1 MRAIKMFGITENPA
15 SIARQKGKPIMP
27 VVTKSSPT
35 KLTAIIERG
44 ERRFVA
50 VCPELDLATQ
60 GETPDEAVADLIDMV
75 IEYAEEYQAE
85 FDLYSRSPN
94 RASHWPYLEKVLKEG
109 LEPDRV
115 RDLFT

>member
-1 MRAIKMFGITENPA
+1 
-15 SIARQKGKPIMP
+15 MP

-44 ERRFVA
+44 ERCFVA

-60 GETPDEAVADLIDMV
+60 GETLNDALDDLIDMV

-85 FDLYSRSPN
+85 FKLYHNSPN
-94 RASHWPYLEKVLKEG
+94 RAGHWPYLEKVIKEG
-109 LEPDRV
+109 LEKSKV
-115 RDLFT
+115 RSLFN